1 MKGWPWME
9 GYPRRRAAAAHPRGM
24 SGASRHA
31 PSASGQ
37 IDIERLRKPL
47 EMADVD
53 ALGVAAAGASADRLV
68 HMTEYRQ
75 RRVMLVDGLQQ
86 ARPVHLQPAGHHVVA
101 QLGDSGWDVGCAG
114 INRQEERDENARHR
128 RSSDPRWPR
137 VMRWRPHGRHRMT
150 RGHRGSLLLRCRA
163 FSSLSSCR
171 FIPAHPTFPVV
182 AADQARAA
190 FTPDTVWPVNGFP
203 PDLSRGYPPTSVLM
217 SSLVFRCFINGL
229 LSLAFLIPA

>member
-53 ALGVAAAGASADRLV
+53 ALGVPATSAPADRLV

-101 QLGDSGWDVGCAG
+101 QPGDSGWDV
-114 INRQEERDENARHR
+114 
-128 RSSDPRWPR
+128 
-137 VMRWRPHGRHRMT
+137 
-150 RGHRGSLLLRCRA
+150 RA
-163 FSSLSSCR
+163 QDVDR
-171 FIPAHPTFPVV
+171 
-182 AADQARAA
+182 ADR
-190 FTPDTVWPVNGFP
+190 
-203 PDLSRGYPPTSVLM
+203 L
-217 SSLVFRCFINGL
+217 
-229 LSLAFLIPA
+229 